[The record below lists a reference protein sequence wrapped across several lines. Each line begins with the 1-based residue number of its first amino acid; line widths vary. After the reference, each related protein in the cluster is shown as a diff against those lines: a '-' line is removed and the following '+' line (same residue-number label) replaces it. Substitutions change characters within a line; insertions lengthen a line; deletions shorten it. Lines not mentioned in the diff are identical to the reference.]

1 MASAMRKAMVYLG
14 LVEDDD
20 RYGYDGYDD
29 EDYESEHDDRRTTS
43 SSRGSAAVG
52 SSREEHRGGGGGVAT
67 MPDRRPR
74 TALSDGVRAFDRITT
89 IHPRTYNEAKQIGES
104 FRESTPVIMNL
115 SDMDDSDAKRLV
127 DFAAGL
133 VFGLRGTIERVTNKV
148 FLLSPVDVTVTAED
162 KARMA
167 ESGFFNQS

>member
-1 MASAMRKAMVYLG
+1 MAGGMRKAMVYLG
-14 LVEDDD
+14 LVEDEE
-20 RYGYDGYDD
+20 RYDYDD
-29 EDYESEHDDRRTTS
+29 YDQYDQGAPDADGDRRDGRSGAAGPAGARTLAPLREDPRS
-43 SSRGSAAVG
+43 S
-52 SSREEHRGGGGGVAT
+52 VAT
-67 MPDRRPR
+67 MPERRPS
-74 TALSDGVRAFDRITT
+74 ASSRAFDRITT

-104 FRESTPVIMNL
+104 FRDSTPVIMNL

-148 FLLSPVDVTVTAED
+148 FLLSPANVTVTAED

>member
-1 MASAMRKAMVYLG
+1 MAGAMRKAMVYLG
-14 LVEDDD
+14 LVEDED
-20 RYGYDGYDD
+20 RDYYD
-29 EDYESEHDDRRTTS
+29 EDDPTHDADGRDDRRGDLRTGGTRTLAPLREDA
-43 SSRGSAAVG
+43 RGS
-52 SSREEHRGGGGGVAT
+52 VAT
-67 MPDRRPR
+67 MTERRPQV
-74 TALSDGVRAFDRITT
+74 GVQSGSRPFDRITT

-104 FRESTPVIMNL
+104 FRDSTPVIMNL
-115 SDMDDSDAKRLV
+115 SEMDDSDAKRLV

-148 FLLSPVDVTVTAED
+148 FLLSPADVTVTAED